1 MGTFSTNATLRDCKR
16 HGFSLTA
23 YCNGC
28 HHSKELDIDWLIEKL
43 GPDHGALKKDLA
55 HKLRCSACGAKK
67 VQLLSSQINTYR
79 MGLSKNPWGGT

>member
-1 MGTFSTNATLRDCKR
+1 MRVSCTNETLGDCKR
-16 HGFSLTA
+16 YGFMLTA

-28 HHSKELDIDWLIEKL
+28 HHSKQLDIDALIEKL

-67 VQLLSSQINTYR
+67 VQLLSSHISTYR
-79 MGLSKNPWGGT
+79 MSGKGEYPGR